1 MSSTLDF
8 SPEWNGFRRWYWIV
22 AALLALLLLLLW
34 FSGFGPGGTKCKQ
47 AMAGYCA
54 DNAPAVAAPAPAVI
68 AAPAAVVAAPAAVVA
83 APTAV
88 AAAPAAVAA
97 APAVVA
103 LPASIIYFAKDKF
116 DMPIGADQKLVD
128 VVAYLTSHA
137 NAKAVLS
144 GFHDPSGNV
153 AHNEELAHNRAR
165 SVRASLEAAGIVK
178 DRVMMQK
185 PAVTTGGGAPEEARR
200 VEVSVRP
207 E

>member
-1 MSSTLDF
+1 MTSSLDF

-34 FSGFGPGGTKCKQ
+34 FTGFGPGGSKCKQ

-54 DNAPAVAAPAPAVI
+54 DNAPVISVPSPVTAPVTAP
-68 AAPAAVVAAPAAVVA
+68 VVAAPAA
-83 APTAV
+83 AV
-88 AAAPAAVAA
+88 APALVVAAPAAVAA
-97 APAVVA
+97 APAAVA
-103 LPASIIYFAKDKF
+103 LPTAVIYFAKDKA

-128 VVAYLTSHA
+128 VAAYLTA
-137 NAKAVLS
+137 NVNAKAVLS
-144 GFHDPSGNV
+144 GFHDPSGNL
-153 AHNEELAHNRAR
+153 AHNEELALNRAR

-178 DRVMMQK
+178 DRVVMQK
-185 PAVTTGGGAPEEARR
+185 PAVTAGGGAPEEARR

>member
-34 FSGFGPGGTKCKQ
+34 FTGFGPGGSKCKQ

-54 DNAPAVAAPAPAVI
+54 DNAAVVSTPAPAVVAAPP
-68 AAPAAVVAAPAAVVA
+68 AAPAAVVAAPAAVETV
-83 APTAV
+83 AV
-88 AAAPAAVAA
+88 AVAVAPAAA
-97 APAVVA
+97 VA
-103 LPASIIYFAKDKF
+103 LPATVIYFAKDKF

-128 VVAYLTSHA
+128 VVAFLQANA

-144 GFHDPSGNV
+144 GFHDPSGNL
-153 AHNEELAHNRAR
+153 AHNEELALNRAR
-165 SVRASLEAAGIVK
+165 SVRSALEVAGIVK
-178 DRVMMQK
+178 DRVVMQK
-185 PAVTTGGGAPEEARR
+185 PAVTAGGGAAEEARR

>member
-1 MSSTLDF
+1 MTSSLDF

-34 FSGFGPGGTKCKQ
+34 FTGFGPGGSKCKQ

-54 DNAPAVAAPAPAVI
+54 DNAPVVAAPAPAAVV
-68 AAPAAVVAAPAAVVA
+68 ATPAVVAAAPA
-83 APTAV
+83 AV

-97 APAVVA
+97 APVAAA
-103 LPASIIYFAKDKF
+103 LPAAVVYFAKDKF

-128 VVAYLTSHA
+128 VVGYLKANA

-144 GFHDPSGNV
+144 GFHDPSGNL
-153 AHNEELAHNRAR
+153 AHNEELALNRAR

-178 DRVMMQK
+178 ERVVMQK
-185 PAVTTGGGAPEEARR
+185 PAVTAGGGAPEEARR
-200 VEVSVRP
+200 VEVSVRA

>member
-1 MSSTLDF
+1 MTSSLDF

-34 FSGFGPGGTKCKQ
+34 FTGFGPGGSKCKQ

-54 DNAPAVAAPAPAVI
+54 DNAPVVAAPAPA
-68 AAPAAVVAAPAAVVA
+68 AVVATPAV
-83 APTAV
+83 V

-97 APAVVA
+97 AQAAAPAAVAAAPVAAA
-103 LPASIIYFAKDKF
+103 LPAAVVYFAKDKF

-128 VVAYLTSHA
+128 VVGYLKANA

-144 GFHDPSGNV
+144 GFHDPSGNL
-153 AHNEELAHNRAR
+153 AHNEELALNRAR

-178 DRVMMQK
+178 ERVVMQK
-185 PAVTTGGGAPEEARR
+185 PAVTAGGGAPEEARR
-200 VEVSVRP
+200 VEVSVRA

>member
-1 MSSTLDF
+1 MTSSLDF

-34 FSGFGPGGTKCKQ
+34 FTGFGPGGSKCKQ

-54 DNAPAVAAPAPAVI
+54 DNAPVVAVP
-68 AAPAAVVAAPAAVVA
+68 APAAVVASPAGVAVAP
-83 APTAV
+83 

-97 APAVVA
+97 APVAAA
-103 LPASIIYFAKDKF
+103 LPAAVVYFAKDKF

-128 VVAYLTSHA
+128 VVGYLKA
-137 NAKAVLS
+137 NANGKAVLS
-144 GFHDPSGNV
+144 GFHDPSGNL
-153 AHNEELAHNRAR
+153 AHNEELALNRAR

-178 DRVMMQK
+178 ERVVMQK
-185 PAVTTGGGAPEEARR
+185 PSVTAGGGAPEEARR
-200 VEVSVRP
+200 VEVSVRA

>member
-1 MSSTLDF
+1 MTSSLDF

-34 FSGFGPGGTKCKQ
+34 FTGFGPGGSKCKQ

-54 DNAPAVAAPAPAVI
+54 DNAPVVAAPAPAAVV
-68 AAPAAVVAAPAAVVA
+68 ATPAVVAAAPA
-83 APTAV
+83 AV

-97 APAVVA
+97 APVAAA
-103 LPASIIYFAKDKF
+103 LPAAVVYFAKDKF

-128 VVAYLTSHA
+128 VVGYLKANS

-144 GFHDPSGNV
+144 GFHDPSGNL
-153 AHNEELAHNRAR
+153 AHNEELALNRAR

-178 DRVMMQK
+178 ERVVMQK
-185 PAVTTGGGAPEEARR
+185 PAVTAGGGAPEEARR
-200 VEVSVRP
+200 VEVSVRA

>member
-34 FSGFGPGGTKCKQ
+34 FTGFGPGGAKCKQ

-54 DNAPAVAAPAPAVI
+54 DNAPVVSAPAPAV
-68 AAPAAVVAAPAAVVA
+68 APVVAPAPAAVVAA
-83 APTAV
+83 V
-88 AAAPAAVAA
+88 AAAAP

-103 LPASIIYFAKDKF
+103 LPATVIYFAKDKF

-128 VVAYLTSHA
+128 VVAFLNANA

-144 GFHDPSGNV
+144 GFHDPSGNLS
-153 AHNEELAHNRAR
+153 HNEELAHNRAR
-165 SVRASLEAAGIVK
+165 SVRTALETAGIVK
-178 DRVMMQK
+178 DRVVMQK
-185 PAVTTGGGAPEEARR
+185 PAVTAGGGAPEEARR
-200 VEVSVRP
+200 VEVSVRS